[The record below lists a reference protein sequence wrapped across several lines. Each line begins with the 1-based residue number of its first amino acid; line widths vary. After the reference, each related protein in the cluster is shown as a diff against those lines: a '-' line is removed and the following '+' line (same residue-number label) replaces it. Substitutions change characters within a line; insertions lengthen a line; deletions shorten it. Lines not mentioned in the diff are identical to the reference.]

1 MSEYEESGLNRRGFL
16 KVATVTAVAAVATGG
31 SAALLKSQSQ
41 GVATISPAPAVAI
54 PPAAAANG
62 AAARG
67 VAAMGVD
74 PTLALRTQLAA
85 LQSENAQLQADL
97 MAAQGRLEMETA
109 VNDGTLN
116 ENDALHLELSS
127 ANGQISVM
135 AGLIALY
142 EQLDS
147 VDVGAVVDDGLTA
160 VTEQFDTLTASLPDL
175 DESIAAGRL
184 ALDDLEAHI
193 PLLENGRAW
202 LDFQQ
207 DKLSNYFDGVEN
219 MLKTAVDSVGPFM
232 QMFNEWVQ
240 NMLKWL
246 PFGLGEKTSNI
257 TASITDLLLET
268 PSTISG
274 LDTNV
279 AQPLDVWL
287 GAANEEAP
295 LRGTLIKPMR
305 DGVLDK
311 STAVIAQVEYAR
323 DGYETELR
331 DKLKTAVSTQR
342 TIQTAIAQYREMNA
356 I

>member
-1 MSEYEESGLNRRGFL
+1 MSEYEESGINRRGFL

-31 SAALLKSQSQ
+31 GAAVLKSQSQ
-41 GVATISPAPAVAI
+41 GVTTISPASSAAI
-54 PPAAAANG
+54 PPIAP
-62 AAARG
+62 ARG
-67 VAAMGVD
+67 VAAAGVD

-97 MAAQGRLEMETA
+97 MAMEGQLDLEAA
-109 VNDGTLN
+109 VNDGTVN
-116 ENDALHLELSS
+116 ANDALHLQLGE
-127 ANGQISVM
+127 ANGRVSVM

-142 EQLDS
+142 EQLDD

-160 VTEQFDTLTASLPDL
+160 VSDHFDTLTAALPDL
-175 DESIAAGRL
+175 DASIVVGRL

-207 DKLSNYFDGVEN
+207 EKLSNYFDGVEN
-219 MLKTAVDSVGPFM
+219 VLKTAVDSVGSFM

-246 PFGLGEKTSNI
+246 PFGLGEKTSAI

-268 PSTISG
+268 PATISG
-274 LDTNV
+274 LDTNI

-295 LRGTLIKPMR
+295 LRHTLIKPMR
-305 DGVLDK
+305 DGVLAK
-311 STAVIAQVEYAR
+311 STAVIAQVEQVR
-323 DGYETELR
+323 GGYELELR
-331 DKLKTAVSTQR
+331 DKLETAVATQR
-342 TIQTAIAQYREMNA
+342 TIQDTIAQYREMNT

>member
-1 MSEYEESGLNRRGFL
+1 MSEYEESGMNRRGFL
-16 KVATVTAVAAVATGG
+16 KVAAVTAVSAVAAGG
-31 SAALLKSQSQ
+31 GAALLKSQSA
-41 GVATISPAPAVAI
+41 GVTTISPAPAVAI
-54 PPAAAANG
+54 PALAPVQNA
-62 AAARG
+62 
-67 VAAMGVD
+67 VAAGID

-109 VNDGTLN
+109 VNDGTINAN
-116 ENDALHLELSS
+116 EALHLQLGN
-127 ANGQISVM
+127 ANGRISVM

-142 EQLDS
+142 EQFDD
-147 VDVGAVVDDGLTA
+147 VDVGTVVDDGLTA
-160 VTEQFDTLTASLPDL
+160 VTEQFDALAASLPDL
-175 DESIAAGRL
+175 DESIVAGRL

-207 DKLSNYFDGVEN
+207 EKLSNYFDGVEQL
-219 MLKTAVDSVGPFM
+219 LKTAVDSVGPFL

-246 PFGLGEKTSNI
+246 PFGLGEKTSAISTAI
-257 TASITDLLLET
+257 TQLLLET
-268 PSTISG
+268 PATVTG

-295 LRGTLIKPMR
+295 LRGKFIKPMR

-311 STAVIAQVEYAR
+311 STAVITQVEQVR
-323 DGYETELR
+323 GGYETALR
-331 DKLKTAVSTQR
+331 DKLETAVSTQR
-342 TIQTAIAQYREMNA
+342 TIQVAIAQYRELNE

>member
-1 MSEYEESGLNRRGFL
+1 MSEYDESGINRRGFL
-16 KVATVTAVAAVATGG
+16 KVAAVTAVAAVATGG
-31 SAALLKSQSQ
+31 SAALLKSQSM
-41 GVATISPAPAVAI
+41 GITTISPAPAVAI
-54 PPAAAANG
+54 PPVAP
-62 AAARG
+62 ARG

-97 MAAQGRLEMETA
+97 MAMEGRLEFETA
-109 VNDGTLN
+109 VSDGTVN
-116 ENDALHLELSS
+116 ANDALHLQLGE
-127 ANGQISVM
+127 ANGRVSVM

-142 EQLDS
+142 EQLDE

-160 VTEQFDTLTASLPDL
+160 VTDHFNTLTAALPDL
-175 DESIAAGRL
+175 DASIVAGRL

-207 DKLSNYFDGVEN
+207 EKLSNYFDGVEN
-219 MLKTAVDSVGPFM
+219 VLKTAVSSVGPFM

-246 PFGLGEKTSNI
+246 PFGLGEKTSAI

-274 LDTNV
+274 LDTNI

-295 LRGTLIKPMR
+295 LRGTLINPMR
-305 DGVLDK
+305 DGVLDG
-311 STAVIAQVEYAR
+311 STAVIAQVEQAR
-323 DGYETELR
+323 EGYEMELR
-331 DKLKTAVSTQR
+331 DKLETAVSNQR
-342 TIQTAIAQYREMNA
+342 AIQVAIAQYRETNS

>member
-16 KVATVTAVAAVATGG
+16 KAATITAVAAVATGG
-31 SAALLKSQSQ
+31 GAALLKSQSQ
-41 GVATISPAPAVAI
+41 GVTTISPAPAVAI
-54 PPAAAANG
+54 PPVSAARNVAAA
-62 AAARG
+62 
-67 VAAMGVD
+67 GVD
-74 PTLALRTQLAA
+74 PTLALRTQLAV

-109 VNDGTLN
+109 VNDGNITA
-116 ENDALHLELSS
+116 NDALHLELSN
-127 ANGQISVM
+127 ANGRVSVM
-135 AGLIALY
+135 AGLISLY
-142 EQLDS
+142 EQLDG

-160 VTEQFDTLTASLPDL
+160 VTEQFDTLTAALPDL

-184 ALDDLEAHI
+184 ALDAVEAHI

-202 LDFQQ
+202 LDHQQ
-207 DKLSNYFDGVEN
+207 EKLGNYFNGVEQV
-219 MLKTAVDSVGPFM
+219 LKTAVDSVGSFM

-257 TASITDLLLET
+257 TAAITDLLLET

-274 LDTNV
+274 LDTNI

-295 LRGTLIKPMR
+295 LRRTLINPMR
-305 DGVLDK
+305 DGVLAH
-311 STAVIAQVEYAR
+311 SSAIVTHVERVR
-323 DGYETELR
+323 DGYESELR
-331 DKLKTAVSTQR
+331 DKLETAVANQR
-342 TIQTAIAQYREMNA
+342 TIQAAIAQYRQTNA